1 MHLLLISSKHN
12 YNYNINININSI
24 CMQCKCNKQHTKKQ
38 GSNTPRR
45 NIHKNLNLP
54 SDMVALFSTLPS
66 SLSSSSSSSSS
77 SVLLPSS
84 TISFLP
90 GTYFICIYVCISGLL
105 SNFSCCL
112 FYVCMYVCISG
123 LLSNFICCLF
133 SSRRS
138 SLNHLTPA
146 PCCGLVLQI
155 QKSVKCIGKP
165 CLHLKSVKRRWCVVK
180 AQKVQNLVDSAQ
192 QLEVVLYAFFPT
204 LLYFNMTI
212 YAFFYMVHLY
222 VYDYGLVACRGC

>member
-1 MHLLLISSKHN
+1 
-12 YNYNINININSI
+12 
-24 CMQCKCNKQHTKKQ
+24 MQCKCNKQHTKKQ

-90 GTYFICIYVCISGLL
+90 GTYFICI
-105 SNFSCCL
+105 
-112 FYVCMYVCISG
+112 YVCISG